1 MRPSILPV
9 SLLALL
15 ALLQLLVPRSLGQ
28 GFPGFPEGREFFVAQ
43 NGNNG
48 DPGTLQKPWKTVS
61 YALRRA
67 NLPGDKV
74 FLRSGTYPLTGT
86 LRFLHDGSEIGGPI
100 TLATYPLDL
109 ERAVLDGNNL
119 PSNTS
124 AMLDLS
130 GRRFIDIKGLEL
142 RNMRKSTVPHTM
154 VLVGGRADHLRFLGN
169 VFHTLEP
176 FNGYQGSGRVLAFLA
191 GPSQTISEIEIA
203 DNELFECLTG
213 KAPLVEFAGRVE
225 SVNFTENLL
234 RDNETQAALLLRQP
248 NKLQLFAGALIGT
261 DAPRNFL
268 FRSNSIQRHSDLLLG
283 GAGIL
288 IAGGSDVLIQRNR
301 LSDNWIGLQIGGPSS
316 AADVRGILI
325 ESNFVERSVYQGIA
339 LGGAP
344 GALAARVDD
353 IGVINNTFFDNGRG
367 LQSGPDAGSLV
378 LGQASAVRLIGNL
391 VVATSSGPA
400 QNVAIARVSGSTN
413 PGIQLITNLYWS
425 LNAQPPIF
433 EPLDG
438 LLLPGLS
445 LWQAVTG
452 QDTGSLQADPLLS
465 LPSAGDLTISGA
477 SPARDKAL
485 TLPGTFAL
493 TDFFGQPRPSGSFAD
508 IGAHEF

>member
-1 MRPSILPV
+1 M
-9 SLLALL
+9 LALL
-15 ALLQLLVPRSLGQ
+15 LLLVPGALGQ

-43 NGNNG
+43 NGNNA

-130 GRRFIDIKGLEL
+130 ERRFIDIKGLEL

-176 FNGYQGSGRVLAFLA
+176 FNGYQGSGRVLAFVA
-191 GPSQTISEIEIA
+191 GPSQAIRDIEIA

-225 SVNFTENLL
+225 AVRFTENLL

-261 DAPRNFL
+261 GSPRDFL
-268 FRSNSIQRHSDLLLG
+268 FRSNSIQRHSDVQLG

-288 IAGGSDVLIQRNR
+288 IAAGRDVLIQRNR
-301 LSDNWIGLQIGGPSS
+301 LSDNWIGLQIGAPGSGG
-316 AADVRGILI
+316 DVRNVRL
-325 ESNFVERSVYQGIA
+325 ESNFVERSLYQGIA

-344 GALAARVDD
+344 VALASQVDAID
-353 IGVINNTFFDNGRG
+353 VINNTCFDNGRG
-367 LQSGPDAGSLV
+367 LQLGPDAGSLV
-378 LGQASAVRLIGNL
+378 LGQASRVRLIGNL
-391 VVATSSGPA
+391 VVAASSGSA
-400 QNVAIARVSGSTN
+400 QNVAIARVTGSTN
-413 PGIQLITNLYWS
+413 PDIQLNTNLYWS
-425 LNAQPPIF
+425 LNGQPPIF
-433 EPLDG
+433 EPQEG

-452 QDTGSLQADPLLS
+452 QDSGSLQADPLLS
-465 LPSAGDLTISGA
+465 LPSAGDLTLTGA
-477 SPARDKAL
+477 SPARDAAL
-485 TLPGTFAL
+485 TLPGSFAL
-493 TDFFGQPRPSGSFAD
+493 TDFFGQPRPAGSFAD